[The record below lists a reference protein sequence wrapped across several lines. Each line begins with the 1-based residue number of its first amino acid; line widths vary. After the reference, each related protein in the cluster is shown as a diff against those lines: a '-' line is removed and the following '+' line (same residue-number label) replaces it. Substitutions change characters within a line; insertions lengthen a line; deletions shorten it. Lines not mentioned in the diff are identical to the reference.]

1 MSLEDRVERLERQ
14 MKAIREALE
23 TIVEALKPE
32 AAEGFKDPKSS
43 FKQPD
48 LSEAIRVQGDRRP
61 LNWLIRQLDGERKLA
76 NLNYELVESSG
87 GLTVRVW
94 FAPGLD
100 LEDQAKV
107 RGWIAWAKN
116 AMERK
121 TTRKTYSR

>member
-14 MKAIREALE
+14 MKTIREALE
-23 TIVEALKPE
+23 TIVEAHKPE
-32 AAEGFKDPKSS
+32 DPNATA

-61 LNWLIRQLDGERKLA
+61 LNWLLRQLDGERKLA
-76 NLNYELVESSG
+76 NLNYELVESGG
-87 GLTVRVW
+87 GLTVKVW

-121 TTRKTYSR
+121 TTHKMYSS

>member
-14 MKAIREALE
+14 MKTIREALE

-32 AAEGFKDPKSS
+32 AAEGFKDPKAS

-61 LNWLIRQLDGERKLA
+61 LNWLLRQLDGEKKLA

-87 GLTVRVW
+87 GLTVKVW

-121 TTRKTYSR
+121 TTHKTYSR